1 MIFLPDEKMN
11 INKFV
16 DVQLPS
22 KAQIFSRTGQRAV
35 APGGMYTGDDAIKF
49 GMKPTEQAN
58 AFADQAELYEP
69 PTEDLPE

>member
-1 MIFLPDEKMN
+1 MIYLPDDKMN

-35 APGGMYTGDDAIKF
+35 APGGLYSAEIAVKF
-49 GMKPTEQAN
+49 GMKPTEQAE
-58 AFADQAELYEP
+58 AFASAAESAESP
-69 PTEDLPE
+69 ESTE

>member
-35 APGGMYTGDDAIKF
+35 SPSGMYTGDDSIKF
-49 GMKPTEQAN
+49 GMKPTEQAA
-58 AFADQAELYEP
+58 AFVDAAESAESS
-69 PTEDLPE
+69 ESSE

>member
-1 MIFLPDEKMN
+1 MIYLPDEKMN

-35 APGGMYTGDDAIKF
+35 SPAGMYTGDNDVKF
-49 GMKPTEQAN
+49 GMKPTEQAA
-58 AFADQAELYEP
+58 AFVEAAESAES
-69 PTEDLPE
+69 PESSE